1 MPENGGNNSGLPD
14 PFDHRPA
21 PFSLQPWAMNS
32 PADTPL
38 GRGPRGP
45 APRKPAAS
53 SGWSDCEKHT
63 SGTRTA
69 APSITHGSSLQASK
83 IGLLPVALSKALRV
97 APPRMELVATRPT
110 RFEARLRPGVL
121 RPSRVVRSWLGDLG
135 VKTLFIEPGSPWEN
149 GYNESFNGTLRN
161 ELLKREIFYAIR
173 SYGLSGLIAFGTIV
187 SPQSSESAWRD
198 FSMPGA
204 HRPKR
209 DSIGRM

>member
-69 APSITHGSSLQASK
+69 APSITHCSSLQASK
-83 IGLLPVALSKALRV
+83 IGLPPVALSKALRV

-110 RFEARLRPGVL
+110 RFEAPPPRCSPAFTGGSQLAGRSRREDAIHRAGQPLGKRLQREL
-121 RPSRVVRSWLGDLG
+121 QRYAQKRATEARN
-135 VKTLFIEPGSPWEN
+135 F
-149 GYNESFNGTLRN
+149 LRN
-161 ELLKREIFYAIR
+161 TKLWA
-173 SYGLSGLIAFGTIV
+173 
-187 SPQSSESAWRD
+187 
-198 FSMPGA
+198 
-204 HRPKR
+204 
-209 DSIGRM
+209 

>member
-83 IGLLPVALSKALRV
+83 IGLPPVALSKALRV
-97 APPRMELVATRPT
+97 APPRMELVSTRPT
-110 RFEARLRPGVL
+110 RFRGASAPVFSGLHGWFAAGWEISASRRSLSSRAARGRTATT
-121 RPSRVVRSWLGDLG
+121 RASTVRSE
-135 VKTLFIEPGSPWEN
+135 T
-149 GYNESFNGTLRN
+149 
-161 ELLKREIFYAIR
+161 
-173 SYGLSGLIAFGTIV
+173 SY
-187 SPQSSESAWRD
+187 
-198 FSMPGA
+198 
-204 HRPKR
+204 
-209 DSIGRM
+209 